1 MKTSAVIFIG
11 VLAVIGAYV
20 LGRYLERLAMVQRD
34 VGEIKLR
41 LAKLEDHKMRREVR
55 WEWLV
60 RIASYVPIVKDLLIH
75 TS

>member
-11 VLAVIGAYV
+11 VLAIIGAYV
-20 LGRYLERLAMVQRD
+20 LGRHLEWLATVQRD
-34 VGEIKLR
+34 LGEIKLR
-41 LAKLEDHKMRREVR
+41 LVKLEDHKMRGEVR

-60 RIASYVPIVKDLLIH
+60 RIASHVQIVKDLLIH

>member
-11 VLAVIGAYV
+11 VLAIIGAYV
-20 LGRYLERLAMVQRD
+20 LGRHLERLATVQCD

-41 LAKLEDHKMRREVR
+41 LVKLEEHKMRREVR
-55 WEWLV
+55 GEWLF
-60 RIASYVPIVKDLLIH
+60 RIASHVPIVKGLLIH